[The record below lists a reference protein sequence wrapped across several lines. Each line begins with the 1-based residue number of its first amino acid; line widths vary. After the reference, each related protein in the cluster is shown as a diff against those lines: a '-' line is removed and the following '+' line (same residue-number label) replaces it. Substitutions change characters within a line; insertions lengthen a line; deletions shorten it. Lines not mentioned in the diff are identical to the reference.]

1 MQPFDLR
8 LLDLTLPTPA
18 ENLALDE
25 ALLDEAEA
33 AGTGHEVLRL
43 WEPEQTLVVVGRGS
57 QVAQEVDLAACR
69 RDGLA
74 VLRRGS
80 GGAAIVSGRGCLMYA
95 VVLSHA
101 LRPELRSIDAAHRHV
116 LGTLAGG
123 LSRFSAD
130 IARRGVSDLAIGERK
145 FSGNSL
151 RVKRTHLLYHGTL
164 LYDFPLAAIS
174 RYLIEPP
181 RQPEY
186 RHHRAHASFVTNL
199 PVSREALVRRV
210 IEAWGAD
217 EARPTWPERRVA
229 ELVAEKYAHDAWN
242 LRH

>member
-1 MQPFDLR
+1 MPPLDLT

-33 AGTGHEVLRL
+33 AGGPQVLRL
-43 WEPEQTLVVVGRGS
+43 WEPERTLVVVGRGS
-57 QVAQEVDLAACR
+57 HVAQEVDLAACR
-69 RDGLA
+69 RDGVA

-80 GGAAIVSGRGCLMYA
+80 GGAAIVGGRGCLMYGL
-95 VVLSHA
+95 VLSQA
-101 LRPELRSIDAAHRHV
+101 LHPELRSIDAAHRLV
-116 LGTLAGG
+116 LETLARG
-123 LSRFSAD
+123 LGQFSAG

-164 LYDFPLAAIS
+164 LYDFPLSAIG

-186 RHHRAHASFVTNL
+186 RLRRPHAAFVTNL
-199 PVSREALVRRV
+199 PATRAALVRAV
-210 IEAWGAD
+210 IEAWGAPV
-217 EARPTWPERRVA
+217 ERKTWPERRVA
-229 ELVAEKYAHDAWN
+229 ELVAEKYAQDAWN